1 MLIEFGQESFNLKKS
16 DHFLSLMANLTLT
29 EPNYEP
35 LGPAPLTK
43 VGSICGYFL
52 DLSLNS
58 KFKYLFGQKSF
69 NLEKSGEF
77 LSLRA
82 NLALIEPK
90 FEPWGV
96 LTNPKSGFNLELLL
110 RF

>member
-1 MLIEFGQESFNLKKS
+1 
-16 DHFLSLMANLTLT
+16 MANLTLT

-90 FEPWGV
+90 FEPWGGGA
-96 LTNPKSGFNLELLL
+96 LTNAKSGFNLELFL

>member
-1 MLIEFGQESFNLKKS
+1 MKKS
-16 DHFLSLMANLTLT
+16 DEFLSLMANLTLT

-69 NLEKSGEF
+69 NLEKFGEF